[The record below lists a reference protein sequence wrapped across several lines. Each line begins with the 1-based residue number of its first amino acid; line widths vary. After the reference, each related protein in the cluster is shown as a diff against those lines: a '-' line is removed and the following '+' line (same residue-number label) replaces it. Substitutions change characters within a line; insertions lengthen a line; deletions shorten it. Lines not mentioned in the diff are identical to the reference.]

1 MLEVGG
7 EEIYVC
13 AKTDLQ
19 REILAANSRPRYTF
33 ESGKVTYGPFTT
45 DASFFFSRLGEA
57 SIDWAAT
64 HMVGVY
70 HQGNELFAAG
80 WNTYTLEPD
89 DWATGLGAGKWRYWE
104 GSVDRR

>member
-1 MLEVGG
+1 LEING
-7 EEIYVC
+7 EEIFVC
-13 AKTDLQ
+13 AKTDLL
-19 REILAANSRPRYTF
+19 RDILATNSRPRYTY
-33 ESGKVTYGPFTT
+33 ESGKVTYGPFAT
-45 DASFFFSRLGEA
+45 DASFLFARLGSD

-70 HQGNELFAAG
+70 HGERELFAAG

-104 GSVDRR
+104 GSVERK